1 MQVVTAEP
9 DLRAALADARRGGHS
24 VEFVPT
30 MGAFHEGHLS
40 LVRRARRAGGLLV
53 VSVFVNPTQFGSGED
68 FETYPRDLE
77 ADIDHAEREK
87 VDLVFAPTTEQMYP
101 EGRARTTVQ
110 AGRLGEILEG
120 EHRPGHFAGVA
131 TVCAELFNL
140 VQPDRVYLGQK
151 DAQQL
156 AVLRHMV
163 ADLKFPLEIV
173 ACPTVREPDGLAMSS
188 RNVRLDAGQ
197 RRAAPV
203 LSRALHEMARLV
215 QEGESDVAALLR
227 RGREL
232 IARQPAVR
240 LQYLEIVDPQD
251 FTSLDRVAGEA
262 LAVVAAHV
270 GPVRLIDNVFV
281 GTA

>member
-9 DLRAALADARRGGHS
+9 ELRAALADARRAGHS

-53 VSVFVNPTQFGSGED
+53 VSVFVNPTQFGPGED

-77 ADIDHAEREK
+77 ADIDSAERER
-87 VDLVFAPTTEQMYP
+87 VDLVFAPSTDLMYP

-156 AVLRHMV
+156 AVLRQMV

-203 LSRALHEMARLV
+203 LSEALHEMARLV

-251 FTSLDRVAGEA
+251 FASLDRVAGEA
-262 LAVVAAHV
+262 LAVVAARV